1 MLLCLSCI
9 EKDNS
14 KRLRLRVNSPRSSK
28 HAKNSA
34 DGTYLVQVGVQLV
47 DPVAGSS
54 VFEEGLSLVRDT
66 FDEARESLNLRLVE
80 VNLLLKDYLFI
91 FQSLDLTS
99 LTF

>member
-14 KRLRLRVNSPRSSK
+14 KRFRLRVNSPQSSK
-28 HAKNSA
+28 HTKNSA
-34 DGTYLVQVGVQLV
+34 NETYLVQVGVQLV

-91 FQSLDLTS
+91 FQSLDFTS

>member
-9 EKDNS
+9 EKENS
-14 KRLRLRVNSPRSSK
+14 KSLRLRVKSPRSSK
-28 HAKNSA
+28 HAKNYT

-54 VFEEGLSLVRDT
+54 VFEESLSLVRDT
-66 FDEARESLNLRLVE
+66 FDEARESLNLRLGK
-80 VNLLLKDYLFI
+80 VNLLLKDSFFI
-91 FQSLDLTS
+91 IQSLDLIS